1 MTSQLNDKHTM
12 SSNDVT
18 DVMKDG
24 SGGGRRRSSTWE
36 KRLIKKPSYERE
48 IRIAVVGPRDCG
60 KTGEWNV
67 RKVMMLCAKLRRIVA
82 YGDKIQLVLASA

>member
-1 MTSQLNDKHTM
+1 M

-24 SGGGRRRSSTWE
+24 CCSGERRRSSTWE

-48 IRIAVVGPRDCG
+48 IRIAVVGPRDSG
-60 KTGEWNV
+60 KTGEWCVQLRCVARNCYELM
-67 RKVMMLCAKLRRIVA
+67 RKLQYI
-82 YGDKIQLVLASA
+82 LASIYATSTFNAVS

>member
-24 SGGGRRRSSTWE
+24 CSGSGRRRSSTWE
-36 KRLIKKPSYERE
+36 KLLIKRPSYERE
-48 IRIAVVGPRDCG
+48 IRIAVVGPRDSG
-60 KTGEWNV
+60 KTGEW
-67 RKVMMLCAKLRRIVA
+67 
-82 YGDKIQLVLASA
+82 